1 MEITGIPYVKK
12 NADSWQNLHAVSG
25 KASDLI
31 SAQLWWKG
39 LLKIFFSRN
48 LQNVTHGTKTLKS
61 PEGVKKVYILGL
73 HSRPCGLMFSVET
86 VKMDFSETP

>member
-1 MEITGIPYVKK
+1 MPIPDKTSMLY
-12 NADSWQNLHAVSG
+12 LG
-25 KASDLI
+25 KPVI
-31 SAQLWWKG
+31 SFLLNYDWKG